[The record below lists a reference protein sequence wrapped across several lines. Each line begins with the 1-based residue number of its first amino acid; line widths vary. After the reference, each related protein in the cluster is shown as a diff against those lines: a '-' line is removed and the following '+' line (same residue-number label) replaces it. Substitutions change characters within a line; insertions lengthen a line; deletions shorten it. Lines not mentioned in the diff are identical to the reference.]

1 MGEPEVYLEKLSA
14 FSRILRMEGLSV
26 SPKETE
32 DASRLLITLGLDDR
46 QRVKT
51 ALRTVYAKS
60 REEQITFDRV
70 FDGFFLSE
78 EQIRRQAEE
87 EKRRQRLAEA
97 KADLDDTIAQNI
109 SQLENQNLL
118 TIDQVTSADSC
129 QFETFADDLADQN
142 AAVKQAVRSQGAADQ
157 ARQLKRQQER
167 LKCLDN
173 AIDAISQAIRNQD

>member
-1 MGEPEVYLEKLSA
+1 MAIVVAGIIGGAIVGAALKDE
-14 FSRILRMEGLSV
+14 FSGGRRRRYSDH
-26 SPKETE
+26 SDYSDAAYQE
-32 DASRLLITLGLDDR
+32 D
-46 QRVKT
+46 
-51 ALRTVYAKS
+51 
-60 REEQITFDRV
+60 
-70 FDGFFLSE
+70 
-78 EQIRRQAEE
+78 IRRRAEE
-87 EKRRQRLAEA
+87 EKCQRRLAEA

-118 TIDQVTSADSC
+118 TIDQVTTADSC

-142 AAVKQAVRSQGAADQ
+142 DAVKQAIRSQGAADQ

>member
-1 MGEPEVYLEKLSA
+1 MAIVVAGIIGGAIVGAALKDE
-14 FSRILRMEGLSV
+14 FSGRRRRYYSDH
-26 SPKETE
+26 SDYS
-32 DASRLLITLGLDDR
+32 DAAY
-46 QRVKT
+46 Q
-51 ALRTVYAKS
+51 
-60 REEQITFDRV
+60 
-70 FDGFFLSE
+70 

-142 AAVKQAVRSQGAADQ
+142 AAVKQAVRSQGAADR

>member
-1 MGEPEVYLEKLSA
+1 MAIVVAGIIGGAIVGAALKDE
-14 FSRILRMEGLSV
+14 FSGRRRRYYSDH
-26 SPKETE
+26 SDYS
-32 DASRLLITLGLDDR
+32 DAAY
-46 QRVKT
+46 Q
-51 ALRTVYAKS
+51 
-60 REEQITFDRV
+60 
-70 FDGFFLSE
+70 

-118 TIDQVTSADSC
+118 TIDQVPSADSC

>member
-1 MGEPEVYLEKLSA
+1 MAIVVAGIIGGAIVGAALKDE
-14 FSRILRMEGLSV
+14 FSGRRRRYYSDLADYS
-26 SPKETE
+26 
-32 DASRLLITLGLDDR
+32 DAAY
-46 QRVKT
+46 Q
-51 ALRTVYAKS
+51 A
-60 REEQITFDRV
+60 E
-70 FDGFFLSE
+70 
-78 EQIRRQAEE
+78 IRRKAEE

-173 AIDAISQAIRNQD
+173 AINAISQAIRNQD

>member
-1 MGEPEVYLEKLSA
+1 MAIVVAGIIGGAIVGAALKDE
-14 FSRILRMEGLSV
+14 FSGGRRRYSDH
-26 SPKETE
+26 SDYS
-32 DASRLLITLGLDDR
+32 DAAY
-46 QRVKT
+46 Q
-51 ALRTVYAKS
+51 
-60 REEQITFDRV
+60 
-70 FDGFFLSE
+70 

-87 EKRRQRLAEA
+87 EKRRQRLEEA

>member
-1 MGEPEVYLEKLSA
+1 MAIVVAGIIGGAIVGAALKDE
-14 FSRILRMEGLSV
+14 FSGRRRRYYSEHSDY
-26 SPKETE
+26 SDAAYQAET
-32 DASRLLITLGLDDR
+32 RH
-46 QRVKT
+46 K
-51 ALRTVYAKS
+51 
-60 REEQITFDRV
+60 
-70 FDGFFLSE
+70 
-78 EQIRRQAEE
+78 AEE

>member
-1 MGEPEVYLEKLSA
+1 MAIVVAGIIGGVIVGAALKDE
-14 FSRILRMEGLSV
+14 FSGGRRRYYSDH
-26 SPKETE
+26 SDYS
-32 DASRLLITLGLDDR
+32 DAAY
-46 QRVKT
+46 Q
-51 ALRTVYAKS
+51 A
-60 REEQITFDRV
+60 E
-70 FDGFFLSE
+70 
-78 EQIRRQAEE
+78 IRRKAEE

-118 TIDQVTSADSC
+118 TIDQVTTADSC

-142 AAVKQAVRSQGAADQ
+142 AAVKQAIRSQGAADQ

>member
-1 MGEPEVYLEKLSA
+1 MAIVVAGIIGGAIVGAALKDE
-14 FSRILRMEGLSV
+14 FSGRRRRYYSDH
-26 SPKETE
+26 SDYS
-32 DASRLLITLGLDDR
+32 DAAY
-46 QRVKT
+46 Q
-51 ALRTVYAKS
+51 A
-60 REEQITFDRV
+60 E
-70 FDGFFLSE
+70 
-78 EQIRRQAEE
+78 IRHKAEE

>member
-1 MGEPEVYLEKLSA
+1 MAIVVAGIIGGAIVGAALKDE
-14 FSRILRMEGLSV
+14 FSGGRRRRYSDH
-26 SPKETE
+26 SDYSDAAYQE
-32 DASRLLITLGLDDR
+32 D
-46 QRVKT
+46 
-51 ALRTVYAKS
+51 
-60 REEQITFDRV
+60 
-70 FDGFFLSE
+70 
-78 EQIRRQAEE
+78 IRRRAEE
-87 EKRRQRLAEA
+87 EKRQRRLAEA

-118 TIDQVTSADSC
+118 TIDQVTTADSC

-142 AAVKQAVRSQGAADQ
+142 DAVKQAIRSQGAADQ

>member
-1 MGEPEVYLEKLSA
+1 MAIVVAGIIGGAIVGAALKDE
-14 FSRILRMEGLSV
+14 FSGRRRRYYSDH
-26 SPKETE
+26 SDYS
-32 DASRLLITLGLDDR
+32 DAAY
-46 QRVKT
+46 Q
-51 ALRTVYAKS
+51 A
-60 REEQITFDRV
+60 E
-70 FDGFFLSE
+70 
-78 EQIRRQAEE
+78 IRRKAEE
-87 EKRRQRLAEA
+87 EKRRQRLEEA

>member
-1 MGEPEVYLEKLSA
+1 MAIVVAGIIGGVIVGAALKDE
-14 FSRILRMEGLSV
+14 FSGRRRRYYSDH
-26 SPKETE
+26 SDYS
-32 DASRLLITLGLDDR
+32 DAAY
-46 QRVKT
+46 Q
-51 ALRTVYAKS
+51 A
-60 REEQITFDRV
+60 E
-70 FDGFFLSE
+70 
-78 EQIRRQAEE
+78 IRHKAEE
-87 EKRRQRLAEA
+87 EKHRQRLAEA

-118 TIDQVTSADSC
+118 TIDQVTTADSC

>member
-1 MGEPEVYLEKLSA
+1 MAIVVAGIIGGAIVGAALKDE
-14 FSRILRMEGLSV
+14 FSGRRRRYYSDH
-26 SPKETE
+26 SDYSDAAYQTE
-32 DASRLLITLGLDDR
+32 
-46 QRVKT
+46 
-51 ALRTVYAKS
+51 
-60 REEQITFDRV
+60 
-70 FDGFFLSE
+70 
-78 EQIRRQAEE
+78 IRRKAEE

-118 TIDQVTSADSC
+118 TIDQVTTANSC

-173 AIDAISQAIRNQD
+173 TIDAISQAIRNQD

>member
-1 MGEPEVYLEKLSA
+1 MAIVVAGIIGGAIVGAALKDE
-14 FSRILRMEGLSV
+14 FSGRRRRYYSDH
-26 SPKETE
+26 SDYS
-32 DASRLLITLGLDDR
+32 DAAY
-46 QRVKT
+46 Q
-51 ALRTVYAKS
+51 A
-60 REEQITFDRV
+60 E
-70 FDGFFLSE
+70 
-78 EQIRRQAEE
+78 IRRKAEE

>member
-1 MGEPEVYLEKLSA
+1 MAIVVAGIIGGAIVGAALKDE
-14 FSRILRMEGLSV
+14 FSGRKRRYYSDH
-26 SPKETE
+26 SDYS
-32 DASRLLITLGLDDR
+32 DAAY
-46 QRVKT
+46 Q
-51 ALRTVYAKS
+51 
-60 REEQITFDRV
+60 
-70 FDGFFLSE
+70 

-118 TIDQVTSADSC
+118 TIDQVTTADSC
-129 QFETFADDLADQN
+129 QFETFTDDLADQN
-142 AAVKQAVRSQGAADQ
+142 AAVKQAIRSQGAADQ